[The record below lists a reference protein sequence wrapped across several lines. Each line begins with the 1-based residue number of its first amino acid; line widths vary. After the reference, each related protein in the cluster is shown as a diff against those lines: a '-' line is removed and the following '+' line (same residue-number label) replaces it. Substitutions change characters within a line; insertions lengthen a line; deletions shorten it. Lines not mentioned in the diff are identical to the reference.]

1 LIFVIQRGGVVMGK
15 AKPIVE
21 KKCNARVENFCIM
34 AFCQSIS
41 FFDYGLIV
49 FPGLLKNFLGGQSM
63 NATQTTSDVLT
74 RAAAA
79 EYLHIC
85 KTTLDRQADIP
96 RVRIGKRVLFKKT
109 ALDKWLDQK
118 AAGGRRHG

>member
-1 LIFVIQRGGVVMGK
+1 
-15 AKPIVE
+15 
-21 KKCNARVENFCIM
+21 
-34 AFCQSIS
+34 
-41 FFDYGLIV
+41 
-49 FPGLLKNFLGGQSM
+49 M

-85 KTTLDRQADIP
+85 KTTLDRQADIL

>member
-1 LIFVIQRGGVVMGK
+1 
-15 AKPIVE
+15 
-21 KKCNARVENFCIM
+21 
-34 AFCQSIS
+34 
-41 FFDYGLIV
+41 
-49 FPGLLKNFLGGQSM
+49 M
-63 NATQTTSDVLT
+63 NATQTTPEVLS
-74 RAAAA
+74 RDAAA

-118 AAGGRRHG
+118 TAEWRRHG